1 MSEPGIHADLLE
13 RHRKVLPS
21 WLALY
26 YKQPIA
32 LVDGE
37 GRRVRDAEGREYLDF
52 FGGIL
57 TTISGYNVPEV
68 VKAVREQA
76 GRMVHTST
84 LYLIEQQIEL
94 AERIAALSP
103 IPDAKVFFTNSG
115 TEANDTALLLATTY
129 RRSNQVLAL
138 RNSYHGRSYSSM
150 AITGN
155 RSWSSSSFSPL
166 QVTYVHGGYR
176 YRSPFGHLPDA
187 EYVAACV
194 ADLRD
199 MLQVATSGDVACL
212 IAEPIQ
218 GVGGFA
224 TPPDGLLGAMKEVL
238 DESGI
243 LLVADEVQTGWGRT
257 GENFWGIEA
266 HGVVPDIMTFA
277 KGAGNGL
284 AIGGVVARA
293 DVMDS
298 IGANSI
304 STFGGNPLVMAGA
317 LANLDYMLEHDLQT
331 NAHKVGNHLRARIDP
346 LVDEIPIVGEVR
358 GKGLMIGVEL
368 VHPGGREPNP
378 EAAAAVMEGTKQ
390 RGLLIGKGGLH
401 GNVLRIAPPLSL
413 TEDEAD
419 EGFEILHEALEE
431 AANPGRLIT
440 AGVRGV
446 DWYPEPP
453 PSPPGQV
460 PWGELPIGS
469 RDHTH
474 SVLLEAEESDMDRG
488 HIQHQ
493 RRNSRRTALRRGR
506 SRASHW
512 LRGRVPSPMSRRSYW
527 RAVKGRRWSCSTGR
541 AASERSWVEWL
552 RSSSTATG
560 WWYPTYPDWDAPR
573 SATALLTQPEL
584 SVGCASSSP
593 RPATNHR
600 SCSAPRL
607 AGASRRVSP
616 SSTQTSSSSSS

>member
-37 GRRVRDAEGREYLDF
+37 GRRVRDGEGREYLDF

-94 AERIAALSP
+94 AERIAAISP

-266 HGVVPDIMTFA
+266 HGVVPDVMTFA

-346 LVDEIPIVGEVR
+346 LVDEVAIVGEVR

-368 VHPGGREPNP
+368 VNPGGREPNA

-413 TEDEAD
+413 TEAEAD
-419 EGFEILHEALEE
+419 EGFEILQEALAE
-431 AANPGRLIT
+431 AANT
-440 AGVRGV
+440 
-446 DWYPEPP
+446 
-453 PSPPGQV
+453 
-460 PWGELPIGS
+460 
-469 RDHTH
+469 
-474 SVLLEAEESDMDRG
+474 G
-488 HIQHQ
+488 H
-493 RRNSRRTALRRGR
+493 
-506 SRASHW
+506 
-512 LRGRVPSPMSRRSYW
+512 
-527 RAVKGRRWSCSTGR
+527 
-541 AASERSWVEWL
+541 
-552 RSSSTATG
+552 
-560 WWYPTYPDWDAPR
+560 
-573 SATALLTQPEL
+573 
-584 SVGCASSSP
+584 
-593 RPATNHR
+593 
-600 SCSAPRL
+600 
-607 AGASRRVSP
+607 
-616 SSTQTSSSSSS
+616 